1 MPEPVPRRCHTV
13 PLPVSSVCV
22 VGLPPSR
29 LGSASRQ
36 WSAGN
41 DFVRAGNLGAADIAL
56 CSGLPVCVPPRLSV
70 PPRKRPQGS
79 RGFYVRAEPASP
91 LPQAPDMPT
100 VRIQAIDSTGTFTLS
115 DPQPGR
121 LLISIPPVSTDSG
134 RCGIPGENSSGTSM
148 AHKELT
154 MWISSDSLVIPRDQ
168 NSPQAPAY
176 QRIRNGAFAGGRPAR
191 SPLGLRLPYPTTPQ
205 WRPLNWGAW
214 RFPWC
219 RFGSYQRDAPDAATG
234 AAAGTALSAVTR
246 CPASSSRERSL
257 SWRSIDS
264 VLRLIPRLLNLTW
277 AGQYPRKN
285 MPKYLHVRLPA
296 QVHARYLGRFPKKW
310 AVGEAKVVDFQR
322 GHIRPLAML
331 QLAIV
336 ID

>member
-1 MPEPVPRRCHTV
+1 MVRWK
-13 PLPVSSVCV
+13 
-22 VGLPPSR
+22 R
-29 LGSASRQ
+29 L
-36 WSAGN
+36 
-41 DFVRAGNLGAADIAL
+41 RAGRKFGSGRYCFMFRPPGL
-56 CSGLPVCVPPRLSV
+56 CAPRLSV
-70 PPRKRPQGS
+70 PLRKRPQGR

-191 SPLGLRLPYPTTPQ
+191 SPLGLRLPYPITPQ
-205 WRPLNWGAW
+205 WRPLNREPGAS
-214 RFPWC
+214 PGA
-219 RFGSYQRDAPDAATG
+219 GSVHTSVMPQMPQRVQQPEQHFQQLPDAQHPAPENEASPG
-234 AAAGTALSAVTR
+234 AASTR
-246 CPASSSRERSL
+246 SSVSSPG
-257 SWRSIDS
+257 S
-264 VLRLIPRLLNLTW
+264 
-277 AGQYPRKN
+277 
-285 MPKYLHVRLPA
+285 
-296 QVHARYLGRFPKKW
+296 
-310 AVGEAKVVDFQR
+310 
-322 GHIRPLAML
+322 
-331 QLAIV
+331 
-336 ID
+336 